1 MKISPL
7 MEACINHPLLF
18 ATLLWFASFAG
29 APAAQIEATRTQIKA
44 GSPQAQYRALVDDY
58 EDARKK
64 FSDAYNKAS
73 EQERKKL
80 EYPAAEK
87 FSENFM
93 TLAREHPTDPA
104 GLDALVWVATN
115 CRNQKEQEPA
125 LDLLLRNHLKS
136 PKLADVPMSLIYSE
150 SAKVE
155 EFLRALL
162 KESPDHAVKG
172 KAAYSLGYYL
182 NRNDR
187 NPKEAEKVFEEV
199 AAQYPDVTGYR
210 TSLADMAKSQLFEIR
225 NLKIGQVAPDIT
237 GKTVDGKKLKLSTY
251 RGKVVVLDFWGDW

>member
-1 MKISPL
+1 
-7 MEACINHPLLF
+7 
-18 ATLLWFASFAG
+18 
-29 APAAQIEATRTQIKA
+29 
-44 GSPQAQYRALVDDY
+44 
-58 EDARKK
+58 
-64 FSDAYNKAS
+64 
-73 EQERKKL
+73 
-80 EYPAAEK
+80 
-87 FSENFM
+87 
-93 TLAREHPTDPA
+93 
-104 GLDALVWVATN
+104 
-115 CRNQKEQEPA
+115 
-125 LDLLLRNHLKS
+125 
-136 PKLADVPMSLIYSE
+136 MSLIYSE

-172 KAAYSLGYYL
+172 KAAYSLGCYL